1 MAFHLKKRR
10 NRVIFVIMVFDFH
23 RSPNV
28 SELVVFGSSYAN
40 LRMSLALNHLKFPL
54 KLTSPMRNPYDD
66 DHGKC
71 WSSRDRSLCTVRPA
85 LGLENRTFLVSC
97 V

>member
-10 NRVIFVIMVFDFH
+10 RFIFVIMVFDFH

-40 LRMSLALNHLKFPL
+40 LRKSPALNHLKFL
-54 KLTSPMRNPYDD
+54 SMLTSPMRNPYDD
-66 DHGKC
+66 GHGKC
-71 WSSRDRSLCTVRPA
+71 WSNRDHSLCTVHPA
-85 LGLENRTFLVSC
+85 LDSENLKFSTFC

>member
-1 MAFHLKKRR
+1 MAFYLKKR
-10 NRVIFVIMVFDFH
+10 NRFNFVIMVFDFH

-40 LRMSLALNHLKFPL
+40 LKMSPALNHLKFL
-54 KLTSPMRNPYDD
+54 SMLTSLMRNPYDD

-71 WSSRDRSLCTVRPA
+71 WSSRDHNLCMVHPA
-85 LGLENRTFLVSC
+85 LD
-97 V
+97 